1 MKQLFMYSK
10 KYWWYMIAA
19 AVSSV
24 ASSVAAVMVI
34 DILRNMIDTIAQ
46 GSLKQMFLFTGIKMA
61 GVLAAGMLSNYLV
74 VAMTGYI
81 GAGFLKDLRNDSL
94 KSVMN
99 ASPESVQLCDYGDLM
114 ERMSEDIEGLAGF
127 VSGYFKDCLYVPV
140 ITLVYSVYLII
151 LEPRLAVLCLFPL
164 LIMVPLNVKFMKP
177 IKLRQFQ
184 YTKELGLTNNHI
196 EQAFAGAEVIKSY
209 NLQKQMEEKY
219 YKALKKTLD
228 TSGDTD
234 LRQYHIEPISRA
246 IQEVP
251 LAVAICVG
259 GAFVFSGNITIGI
272 LIAYISV
279 IKKLI
284 EPLSS
289 AYQLIVRSQ
298 TAMVSV
304 SRVFDVMK
312 IPAERNEEN
321 DVVLDRKS
329 QEILRF
335 DHVSFCY
342 GANGDTAIRDI
353 TFSIG
358 KGQKVAFVGRSGS
371 GKSTVLKLIAR
382 QVNTDMGKIT
392 YCGTDYK
399 QIAPK
404 QIRSEMA
411 FIAQETDLFP
421 MSVADNIRVGN
432 PNITR
437 EQIRKVLKLAGCEEF
452 LDGMSNGMDTVLNE
466 KGSNLSGGQRQ
477 RLAIA
482 RAIAKDADVLLLDEP
497 TSALDKGTEKVICQ
511 TIEDLS
517 KDKTVITV
525 AHRLPTIK
533 DYDKIL
539 VFEKGR
545 IIEQGNH
552 SELMRKQGVYY
563 QMYSEFEKPEGRAN

>member
-1 MKQLFMYSK
+1 MKQLFMYSR
-10 KYWWYMIAA
+10 KYWIHMIAA

-34 DILRNMIDTIAQ
+34 DILREMIDGIAQ
-46 GSLKQMFLFTGIKMA
+46 GSLKQNIIVTGIKMA
-61 GVLAAGMLSNYLV
+61 GVLIAGMLSNYLV
-74 VAMTGYI
+74 VALTGYI
-81 GAGFLKDLRNDSL
+81 GSGFLKNLRNDSL

-99 ASPESVQLCDYGDLM
+99 ASPESIQLCDYGDLM

-127 VSGYFKDCLYVPV
+127 VSGYFKDCLYVPM
-140 ITLVYSVYLII
+140 ITFVYSVYLIVM
-151 LEPRLAVLCLFPL
+151 EPGLAMLCLFPL

-196 EQAFAGAEVIKSY
+196 EQAFVGAEVIKSY
-209 NLQKQMEEKY
+209 NLQQRMEETY
-219 YKALKKTLD
+219 YKALKKTFD
-228 TSGDTD
+228 TSNDTD
-234 LRQYHIEPISRA
+234 LRQYHMEPISRA

-251 LAVAICVG
+251 LAIAVCVG

-272 LIAYISV
+272 LIAYISA

-284 EPLSS
+284 DPLSS

-298 TAMVSV
+298 TAMVSI

-312 IPAERNEEN
+312 MPPENNEEK
-321 DVVLDRKS
+321 DVVWNRKR

-335 DHVSFCY
+335 DHVSFRY
-342 GANGDTAIRDI
+342 GADDDKAIHDI

-358 KGQKVAFVGRSGS
+358 KGQRAAFVGKSGS
-371 GKSTVLKLIAR
+371 GKSTILKLIAR
-382 QVNTDMGKIT
+382 QVNTDTGKIT
-392 YCGTDYK
+392 YCGADY
-399 QIAPK
+399 QWIAPK
-404 QIRSEMA
+404 KMRREMA
-411 FIAQETDLFP
+411 LIAQETDLFP
-421 MSVADNIRVGN
+421 MSIADNIRVGN
-432 PNITR
+432 PDMTR
-437 EQIRKVLKLAGCEEF
+437 EQIRKVLDLAGCEEF
-452 LDGMSNGMDTVLNE
+452 VNGMSEGMDTVLAE

-497 TSALDKGTEKVICQ
+497 TSALDKDTEKVICR
-511 TIEDLS
+511 TIEKIS

-525 AHRLPTIK
+525 AHRLPAIK
-533 DYDKIL
+533 DYDKIFVL
-539 VFEKGR
+539 EKGR

-552 SELMRKQGVYY
+552 SELIKQQGIYY
-563 QMYSEFEKPEGRAN
+563 QMYNEFEKTEGRGQ